1 MPFMPSMDRNQMMI
15 CSLNSFVDSESIARV
30 IDVFVESLDLKEM
43 GFEKTEAAA
52 EGRPPYRPQALLKL
66 YLYGNRKQIRS
77 SRKLSEAC
85 KINIEAKWL
94 MEGLEP
100 DFRTISEFRKNN
112 IECMKGV
119 FHEFNA
125 RLFEVL
131 MKGFKSVDGSKFQ
144 AWNSKDRNFTANKL
158 DDRITWLNQ
167 HAEEYL
173 RLLEEADAA
182 EDDLES
188 QGQFTREELEKKLEE
203 VKKRLERYEGY
214 RSYMEENGLSQISL
228 TDPEARLMKSR
239 NGFMV
244 AYNVQTAVD
253 SETHMIEDFQVT
265 NQPNDQG
272 LLESTLEGIKAES
285 PDEIL
290 EATADKGYIK
300 EEDMV
305 ECLEK
310 GIVPHVILPTG
321 QDTYELEME
330 YEEVE
335 IEEADRKG
343 TGAEEIK
350 KCLHAGEIPEAYE
363 EVIEKIEVVEKKKLV
378 YDEEPEEE
386 EAKEETAEEEK
397 AEGKKESERTE
408 EGMKARA
415 SEGYF
420 VRDPE
425 RNLVYCPCGEI
436 LRQKSIKKNG
446 NIRYANK
453 TACRRCPHR
462 NRCYKGKNEWK
473 EIDFPKDKLE
483 KPCKTWKEGETEEK
497 TGKET
502 EKETE
507 KETRKETEKETGK
520 ETRKETEKETKQA
533 KKKKKGHYE
542 KKKIVRIVFRPDRRK
557 MFQRKCI
564 SEHPFGSIKRWMNA
578 GYYLLRGM
586 RKTAG
591 ETALICL
598 GYNLERAKNLLG
610 FEKLMEIV
618 G

>member
-112 IECMKGV
+112 IDCMKKV
-119 FHEFNA
+119 FHEFNS

-131 MKGFKSVDGSKFQ
+131 MTGFKSVDGSKFQ
-144 AWNSKDRNFTANKL
+144 AWNGKDRNFTANKL
-158 DDRITWLNQ
+158 DDRITWLNE

-214 RSYMEENGLSQISL
+214 RSYMEEKGLSQISL

-272 LLESTLEGIKAES
+272 LLESTLEGIKAER
-285 PDEIL
+285 PEEIL

-305 ECLEK
+305 ECLEN

-330 YEEVE
+330 YEEAE

-363 EVIEKIEVVEKKKLV
+363 DVIEKIEVVEKKKLV
-378 YDEEPEEE
+378 YDEEPKPGEEKVEEE
-386 EAKEETAEEEK
+386 KAEEEKAEEEKAEEEK
-397 AEGKKESERTE
+397 AEGKKESERNGE
-408 EGMKARA
+408 EMKARA
-415 SEGYF
+415 AEGYF

-473 EIDFPKDKLE
+473 EIDFPKDTLE
-483 KPCKTWKEGETEEK
+483 KPCKTWKEGDA
-497 TGKET
+497 KET
-502 EKETE
+502 EK
-507 KETRKETEKETGK
+507 KA
-520 ETRKETEKETKQA
+520 KQA
-533 KKKKKGHYE
+533 KEKKKGHYE

-557 MFQRKCI
+557 MSQRKCI